1 MAPTPDTSLVP
12 DCTDRLVQGKRVSW
26 PAMASF
32 RFEGQRLAYGVH
44 GRGRHTTVI
53 LPGLLLSQKMQVPL
67 ARALAREGN
76 RVITFDPLGH
86 GRSARPIEPWRY
98 SMRAFADQTL
108 GLLDHLGIERAVLGG
123 TSLGAN
129 ATLEVAS
136 RAPERLAGM
145 VIEMP
150 VLDHAIAACGAAFTP
165 LLLALQFGT
174 PAMRALASAA
184 RLAERLPWVEGS
196 LAEVMLDWVAQ
207 DPEPSA
213 AVLSG
218 ILYGRVAPDHR
229 ERARMQTPALVI
241 GHPRDPVHPFSDA
254 GMLASE
260 LPDARLLQARS
271 VFELR
276 VRPQRLTAAIAAF
289 IADCWTRPPAAEP
302 ALTAA

>member
-1 MAPTPDTSLVP
+1 MLVLHCTAAAPAGIVA
-12 DCTDRLVQGKRVSW
+12 G
-26 PAMASF
+26 MASF

-44 GRGRHTTVI
+44 GRGPRTAVI

-86 GRSARPIEPWRY
+86 GRSDRPLEPWRY
-98 SMRAFADQTL
+98 SMGAFAEQTL

-129 ATLEVAS
+129 VTLEVAA

-150 VLDHAIAACGAAFTP
+150 VLDNAIAACASAFTP
-165 LLLALQFGT
+165 LLLALTFAT
-174 PAMRALASAA
+174 PAMRALAGAA
-184 RLAERLPWVEGS
+184 RLVERLPWIRGT
-196 LAEVMLDWVAQ
+196 LAEVALDWIAQ

-229 ERARMQTPALVI
+229 ERMRMRTPALVI

-260 LPDARLLQARS
+260 LPDARLLDAHS
-271 VFELR
+271 VLELR
-276 VRPQRLTAAIAAF
+276 VHPERLTAEIAAF
-289 IADCWTRPPAAEP
+289 IADCWARPAAEP
-302 ALTAA
+302 ALAA